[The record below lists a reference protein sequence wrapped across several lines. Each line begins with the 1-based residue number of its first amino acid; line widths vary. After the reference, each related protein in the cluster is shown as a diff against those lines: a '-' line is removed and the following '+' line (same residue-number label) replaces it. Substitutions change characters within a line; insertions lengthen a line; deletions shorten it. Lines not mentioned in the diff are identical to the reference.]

1 MKKVRPF
8 WKLILGAVLGY
19 FGWYLVAPQM
29 GETTLTAA
37 AVIGIAFIVLGV
49 TLLSE
54 VFG

>member
-8 WKLILGAVLGY
+8 WKLILGGGLGY
-19 FGWYLVAPQM
+19 YGWFLVAPEI

-37 AVIGIAFIVLGV
+37 AVIGIAFLVLGV
-49 TLLSE
+49 SLLSE